1 MEYYK
6 IIYITFG
13 DFEIKKKKR
22 FLLIKK
28 HKYFIGCLCDDYKI
42 KSLHIMLPKTSVCG
56 KSYDCQ
62 TKLIYFP
69 NDDDNLW
76 EKFNIIW
83 EKVIADI
90 KKEFDIELV
99 YNEKILKTKIKS
111 YSAEAT
117 DFSDKETLRWTLI
130 ILV

>member
-1 MEYYK
+1 MILK
-6 IIYITFG
+6 L
-13 DFEIKKKKR
+13 KKKKIS
-22 FLLIKK
+22 FDKKK

-56 KSYDCQ
+56 KSYDRQ

-83 EKVIADI
+83 EKVSADI

-130 ILV
+130 VLV